1 MRDVIIVAIWDME
14 NSTATRSVVVDNKSK
29 ELKLNGK
36 KPNKRIVPE
45 TLIDVKL
52 LRKVKSLGAYNCK
65 IVKAVGK

>member
-36 KPNKRIVPE
+36 KPNKMIVPE
-45 TLIDVKL
+45 SLIDVKL